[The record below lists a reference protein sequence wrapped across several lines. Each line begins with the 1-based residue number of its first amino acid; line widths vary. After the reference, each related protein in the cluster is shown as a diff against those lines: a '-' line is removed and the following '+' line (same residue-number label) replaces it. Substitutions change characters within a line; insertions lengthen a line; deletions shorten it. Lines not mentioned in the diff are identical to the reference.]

1 MKFNLIKTDKSS
13 LDNIPVSDGNFIVLK
28 DEDGIHYDMDGNRHP
43 MNNGAIGE
51 WYQYNPSISDWETTE
66 HVNVASGKGAHVE
79 GTGNVASGEGSHAEG
94 ATGQVAAGVSEA
106 GNIASGK
113 GAHAEGVNT
122 SASGEGSH
130 AEGNN
135 TYASGDYSHAEGVW
149 TYASG
154 SGSHA
159 EGGFY
164 SKNLG
169 GYVNTTAAGVCS
181 HAGGTGTVVTGD
193 HAFGHGYGI
202 IANSDDVVVFGRY
215 PRETQGTG
223 TVFAVGNGISENNR
237 SNAFHVT
244 DSNGSSTAYCDLF
257 FGDTSGTH
265 HGDVI
270 GDVEGNATFEY
281 FETTL
286 TPGSPTSEK
295 ILGHYTYT
303 SGQTNNAYNTFYVKA
318 QDGVIHSRQSSIS
331 GVDYAEYIYPWFDN
345 NEQDE
350 DRCGYFVTVKDKKL
364 YKATTQ
370 DIVVGVTSGAYG
382 IIGTPDAL
390 DEWHDRWIKD
400 EFGRFVLNDEGQLIQ
415 SEDYDPSREYHPRSE
430 RKEWSAVGILGQVVV
445 RDDGTCQEGQLCKTD
460 DNGVAT
466 LSQDNSGYL
475 VLERTGDN
483 SVKILFK

>member
-1 MKFNLIKTDKSS
+1 MKFNLIKTNKAS

-28 DEDGIHYDMDGNRHP
+28 DEDGVHYDMNGNRHP

-66 HVNVASGKGAHVE
+66 HVNVASGRGAHVE
-79 GTGNVASGEGSHAEG
+79 GTGNIASGEGSHAEG
-94 ATGQVAAGVSEA
+94 ASGQISGGVSKE

-113 GAHAEGVNT
+113 G
-122 SASGEGSH
+122 
-130 AEGNN
+130 
-135 TYASGDYSHAEGVW
+135 SHAEGVG

-154 SGSHA
+154 TGAHA
-159 EGGFY
+159 EGTWY
-164 SKNLG
+164 QK
-169 GYVNTTAAGVCS
+169 YQAGPQFTYAS
-181 HAGGTGTVVTGD
+181 GQGAHAGGCGTQVTGD
-193 HAFGHGYGI
+193 YAFGHGYGI
-202 IANSDDVVVFGRY
+202 IANSDNVVAFGMYPLETEGTDIVF
-215 PRETQGTG
+215 EI
-223 TVFAVGNGISENNR
+223 GNGLSEQNR
-237 SNAFHVT
+237 SNAFYVT
-244 DSNGSSTAYCDLF
+244 DNNGSSTAYCDRF
-257 FGDTSGTH
+257 MGDTSGTH
-265 HGDVI
+265 NGDVI
-270 GDVEGNATFEY
+270 GDVEGNVSFEY

-286 TPGSPTSEK
+286 TPGTPTSEK
-295 ILGHYTYT
+295 ILAHYSYS
-303 SGQTNNAYNTFYVKA
+303 SGQTNNEYDTFYVKA
-318 QDGVIHSRQSSIS
+318 QDGVVHSRQSSIS
-331 GVDYAEYIYPWFDN
+331 GVDYAEYIYPWFDG

-350 DRCGYFVTVKDKKL
+350 DRCGYFVAVRDKKL

-370 DIVVGVTSGAYG
+370 DVVVGVTSETYG

-390 DEWHDRWIKD
+390 DEWHDRWVKD